1 MSNDFNLK
9 ICTLWKFQADGVIR
23 NNCNDE
29 SQPTHQKKNF
39 YLDSHNFTLTLDGE
53 VSVKEIEYLLD
64 LSFKDYS
71 IPGLPITFLS
81 YIDFSKCLKTKIGD

>member
-1 MSNDFNLK
+1 MIWTTKKKTLLTGSVYSQSIFLISNLVTTF
-9 ICTLWKFQADGVIR
+9 R
-23 NNCNDE
+23 
-29 SQPTHQKKNF
+29 
-39 YLDSHNFTLTLDGE
+39 LDGE

-81 YIDFSKCLKTKIGD
+81 YIGKDGCKV